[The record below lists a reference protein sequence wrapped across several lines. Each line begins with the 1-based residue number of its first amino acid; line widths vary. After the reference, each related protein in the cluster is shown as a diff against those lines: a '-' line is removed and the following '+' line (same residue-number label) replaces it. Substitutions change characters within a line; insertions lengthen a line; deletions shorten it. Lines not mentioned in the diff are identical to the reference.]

1 MTGFNERT
9 ESNPRGLVALR
20 ESRPYSFQV
29 LHSFDPF
36 IPTYHSIF
44 IAVKKKEKFGLG
56 ELVGGE
62 VVAQVTIY
70 FLEKTVP

>member
-1 MTGFNERT
+1 MPSVKVGHI
-9 ESNPRGLVALR
+9 L
-20 ESRPYSFQV
+20 FQV
-29 LHSFDPF
+29 ENSFDPF
-36 IPTYHSIF
+36 IPTYHSTL